1 VALLL
6 ALAASLAPEQAAAE
20 EPAAAPEPAA
30 SAQAGPLYVLNFS
43 NTGELL
49 SPAELE
55 LAVRELSENTRIRNL
70 VVIAYGWSNDGEAS
84 RTAYLDMVG
93 GLTRAVGRT
102 RVRPE
107 TAVIAVGWDSSQ
119 TGFRKLFNSILP
131 LPGIS
136 NLLAWPLDKVLFPIS
151 FWSKAAQAD
160 RIGFGGLRAAM
171 NLISGA
177 FEGREHP
184 TMVLIG
190 HSFGTRIV
198 SGLMLERLGIVP
210 VRSDPFVG
218 AEHVRLALLLQPAA
232 VPANLHRDAHYP
244 VVATMS
250 RHDRANGFL
259 FPIANIPLNAFGFS
273 AFEALLRFGL
283 ARPLQTT
290 VDTVGGVVTAPLPGV
305 SMPTTGGRR
314 AYPWWRTLAE
324 IGAIPASLAFTLVAL
339 PVNYAYV
346 QGRGLLTR
354 PGGHLMDT
362 LAQLPLIEIPVEL
375 LGDTLEHE
383 VPWGQHSRGL
393 LTLGVL
399 QDPVGRMLLPPPFGR
414 RTHTPFSPE
423 QVRAAA
429 DSSECGLPVCEGLLV
444 VDASRYV
451 RRGMFG
457 ENLDNSAIDFTI
469 GWLDPIGAHADYKNP
484 ELGQLLADV
493 IETARQ
499 QQRPPPPEGE

>member
-1 VALLL
+1 
-6 ALAASLAPEQAAAE
+6 
-20 EPAAAPEPAA
+20 
-30 SAQAGPLYVLNFS
+30 
-43 NTGELL
+43 
-49 SPAELE
+49 
-55 LAVRELSENTRIRNL
+55 
-70 VVIAYGWSNDGEAS
+70 
-84 RTAYLDMVG
+84 
-93 GLTRAVGRT
+93 
-102 RVRPE
+102 
-107 TAVIAVGWDSSQ
+107 
-119 TGFRKLFNSILP
+119 
-131 LPGIS
+131 
-136 NLLAWPLDKVLFPIS
+136 
-151 FWSKAAQAD
+151 
-160 RIGFGGLRAAM
+160 M

-184 TMVLIG
+184 TIVLIG

-198 SGLMLERLGIVP
+198 SGLMMERLGVIS
-210 VRSDPFVG
+210 VRSDPFIA

-232 VPANLHRDAHYP
+232 VSPNLHRDARYP

-273 AFEALLRFGL
+273 AFEALLRFRL
-283 ARPLQTT
+283 MRPLGTT
-290 VDTVGGVVTAPLPGV
+290 VDTVGGAVGAPVRGAGV
-305 SMPTTGGRR
+305 AATGGSRR
-314 AYPWWRTLAE
+314 AFPWWRTLAE
-324 IGAIPASLAFTLVAL
+324 VAAIPASLAFTLVAL
-339 PVNYAYV
+339 PVNYAYI
-346 QGRGLLTR
+346 QGRGLVTR

-375 LGDTLEHE
+375 LDDALGHE
-383 VPWGQHSRGL
+383 VPWGQQSRGL

-429 DSSECGLPVCEGLLV
+429 GGTECNLPICQGLLV

-457 ENLDNSAIDFTI
+457 ENLENSAVDFTI

-484 ELGQLLADV
+484 ELGDLLSYV
-493 IETARQ
+493 IEATRRA
-499 QQRPPPPEGE
+499 PLPSAGD